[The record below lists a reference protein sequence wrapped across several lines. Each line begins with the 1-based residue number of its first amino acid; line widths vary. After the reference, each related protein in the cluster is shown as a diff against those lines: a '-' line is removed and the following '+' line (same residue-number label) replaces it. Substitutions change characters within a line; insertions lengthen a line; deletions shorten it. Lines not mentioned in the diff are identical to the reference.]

1 MTLTLELPPELEAR
15 MKTNAAVHGKDVV
28 DYLRSLVENDP
39 PIDMTH
45 FEDMADFEAS
55 VAELQQGFADADAGR
70 TFSFEEVF
78 ARERAEREERRRRRE
93 ASPDVGSQAEAA
105 P

>member
-15 MKTNAAVHGKDVV
+15 LKTNAAVHGKDVA
-28 DYLRSLVENDP
+28 DYLLALAENDP
-39 PIDMTH
+39 PIDMTR
-45 FEDMADFEAS
+45 FKDMADFEES

-78 ARERAEREERRRRRE
+78 ARGRAGRGT
-93 ASPDVGSQAEAA
+93 AG
-105 P
+105 